1 MIVDLMTKK
10 QYSESCRCLNISNN
24 VDKYIV
30 YTTLK
35 PSIFMKAG
43 SKNLF
48 TRIKI
53 FLYKNICEINNMFM
67 FKYLYNGMEYYRINS
82 DCECDF
88 MAGSK
93 FKMYENLVFLTQIG
107 ISMVI
112 PILGGL
118 LIGKFID
125 EKVGT
130 NSIFMLS
137 FIVLGV
143 VVAFM
148 NVYKMV
154 MRDYRKKDK

>member
-1 MIVDLMTKK
+1 
-10 QYSESCRCLNISNN
+10 
-24 VDKYIV
+24 
-30 YTTLK
+30 
-35 PSIFMKAG
+35 
-43 SKNLF
+43 
-48 TRIKI
+48 
-53 FLYKNICEINNMFM
+53 
-67 FKYLYNGMEYYRINS
+67 
-82 DCECDF
+82 

-93 FKMYENLVFLTQIG
+93 FKMYDNLVFLTQIG
-107 ISMVI
+107 ISMLV

-130 NSIFMLS
+130 SSIFMLT

>member
-1 MIVDLMTKK
+1 
-10 QYSESCRCLNISNN
+10 
-24 VDKYIV
+24 
-30 YTTLK
+30 
-35 PSIFMKAG
+35 
-43 SKNLF
+43 
-48 TRIKI
+48 
-53 FLYKNICEINNMFM
+53 
-67 FKYLYNGMEYYRINS
+67 
-82 DCECDF
+82 

-107 ISMVI
+107 ISMLV

-130 NSIFMLS
+130 SSIFMLT

>member
-1 MIVDLMTKK
+1 
-10 QYSESCRCLNISNN
+10 
-24 VDKYIV
+24 
-30 YTTLK
+30 
-35 PSIFMKAG
+35 
-43 SKNLF
+43 
-48 TRIKI
+48 
-53 FLYKNICEINNMFM
+53 
-67 FKYLYNGMEYYRINS
+67 
-82 DCECDF
+82 

-107 ISMVI
+107 ISMVV

>member
-1 MIVDLMTKK
+1 M
-10 QYSESCRCLNISNN
+10 
-24 VDKYIV
+24 
-30 YTTLK
+30 
-35 PSIFMKAG
+35 G
-43 SKNLF
+43 
-48 TRIKI
+48 
-53 FLYKNICEINNMFM
+53 
-67 FKYLYNGMEYYRINS
+67 
-82 DCECDF
+82 
-88 MAGSK
+88 GSK

-107 ISMVI
+107 ISMVV

-130 NSIFMLS
+130 TSIFMLS

>member
-1 MIVDLMTKK
+1 
-10 QYSESCRCLNISNN
+10 
-24 VDKYIV
+24 
-30 YTTLK
+30 
-35 PSIFMKAG
+35 
-43 SKNLF
+43 
-48 TRIKI
+48 
-53 FLYKNICEINNMFM
+53 
-67 FKYLYNGMEYYRINS
+67 
-82 DCECDF
+82 

-107 ISMVI
+107 ISMVV

-154 MRDYRKKDK
+154 MKDYRKKDK